1 MTCLT
6 RKVDHLKQSLQE
18 QVLSGLPLKQRG
30 KIYQSCVRPVLSHR
44 SEIGNF
50 YCRWVKF
57 ACGLWFSLQKIK
69 FSIKDFFS
77 RCDQIRWKLRIWSHL
92 LQQSLMEKFHFLCRG
107 WDDVWDKKK
116 LKKFQIMLSEKKVGA
131 AVTIENNLE
140 QSPLQWYDND
150 IRQHTNS

>member
-1 MTCLT
+1 MAKYTNLVSDRFFHIVVRLET
-6 RKVDHLKQSLQE
+6 SVADELSL
-18 QVLSGLPLKQRG
+18 
-30 KIYQSCVRPVLSHR
+30 PV
-44 SEIGNF
+44 
-50 YCRWVKF
+50 V
-57 ACGLWFSLQKIK
+57 CGFLYKKIK

-116 LKKFQIMLSEKKVGA
+116 LKKFQIMLSEKMVGA